1 MFTRSKPLALILA
14 FALALPLAAQATN
27 PASCPAPAPACPS
40 TAQPTIA
47 QIDQIMAQLMFGNA
61 LFSVGL
67 PPSLAD
73 VSPKLRACL
82 DANGQHPKG
91 IILSCIDSRVPPEL
105 VFRQG
110 LGDFFVSR
118 IAGNVPLV
126 GEIASVEYAVEH
138 VGVPLVFVLGH
149 TKCGAVNAAAGSF
162 ENPAIEH
169 TPALTTL
176 IDEIM
181 PAIEA
186 SAVSIDPPKANPV
199 AAVHV
204 NAQFAAY
211 NLLDRSEAVCAKVK
225 EGKARVVVGVYDQ
238 STGRVTLESFATPAK
253 CQPEPAP

>member
-1 MFTRSKPLALILA
+1 MFTRSKPLALLLA
-14 FALALPLAAQATN
+14 FALALPLAARATG
-27 PASCPAPAPACPS
+27 PATCPTPACPS

-67 PPSLAD
+67 PPSAAD

-149 TKCGAVNAAAGSF
+149 TKCGAVNAAAGAF
-162 ENPAIEH
+162 EDPTVEH
-169 TPALTTL
+169 TPSLTTL

-186 SAVSIDPPKANPV
+186 SAVSLDPPKANPV
-199 AAVHV
+199 KAVHV

-225 EGKARVVVGVYDQ
+225 EGKLRVVVGVYDQ
-238 STGRVTLESFATPAK
+238 STGRVTLEGFTTPEK
-253 CQPEPAP
+253 CLPEQAP